1 VTAALWTLGGVLV
14 VIGGL
19 WPLRSVLRRPR
30 GDLDAARSAI
40 SALDSAIDRSAPGL
54 PDEVRAEVDRCR
66 LLAGAALA
74 GRPDRDDCRRSLE
87 WSSQGLARLAGR

>member
-1 VTAALWTLGGVLV
+1 MTAALWTLGGVLV

-87 WSSQGLARLAGR
+87 WSSRGLAMLAGR

>member
-1 VTAALWTLGGVLV
+1 MTAALWTLGGVLV

-66 LLAGAALA
+66 LLAG
-74 GRPDRDDCRRSLE
+74 RPDRDDCRRSLE
-87 WSSQGLARLAGR
+87 WSSQGLAKLAGR

>member
-1 VTAALWTLGGVLV
+1 MTAALWTLGGVLV

-19 WPLRSVLRRPR
+19 WPLRSVLRRSR

-40 SALDSAIDRSAPGL
+40 SELESAIDRQASGL
-54 PDEVRAEVDRCR
+54 PDEVREEVDRYR

-87 WSSQGLARLAGR
+87 WSSQGLAKLAGR

>member
-1 VTAALWTLGGVLV
+1 MTAALWTLGGVLV

-54 PDEVRAEVDRCR
+54 PDEVRAEVDRCP

-74 GRPDRDDCRRSLE
+74 GRPDRDDCRRSRA
-87 WSSQGLARLAGR
+87 WSLQGLAKLAGR

>member
-87 WSSQGLARLAGR
+87 WSSQGWARLAGR

>member
-1 VTAALWTLGGVLV
+1 MTVALWTLGGVLV

-19 WPLRSVLRRPR
+19 W
-30 GDLDAARSAI
+30 
-40 SALDSAIDRSAPGL
+40 LDSAIDRSAPGL

-87 WSSQGLARLAGR
+87 WSSQGLAKLAGR